1 MSAPWLSCSLARV
14 RTPLRQQLI
23 WPGSA
28 MTEASVRIYLR
39 PTGLVT
45 ATPAQRA
52 LDEAEGRFSGALP
65 LCGDG
70 PFDFLGLEVITRQGT
85 IVTRRLRALGEMWDT
100 DVSPALVSAP
110 HILGRIT
117 APRRRIAGMRL
128 DRPQLMG
135 VVNVTPDSFSDGG
148 QFTSSAEAVAYGLRL
163 VQEGASVLDIGGES
177 TRPGSLATP
186 LESELSRVLPVIE
199 GLAAKTE
206 VLISIDTRKA
216 EVARRALEA
225 GAHIINDVTAM
236 THDPAM
242 LEVAGEAGVPVVL
255 MHALGDP
262 RTMQDNPHYDDAPT
276 DIYDYLAARIA
287 ACQDAGI
294 VRERIIIDPGIGFGK
309 TLTHNLQLMASL
321 SLFHGLGCPV
331 LLGASRKRFIGTL
344 TAEPVAANRV
354 SGSVGAALAGAA
366 QGVQIIRVHDVRE
379 TKAALDVFQASLAGH
394 A

>member
-1 MSAPWLSCSLARV
+1 
-14 RTPLRQQLI
+14 
-23 WPGSA
+23 
-28 MTEASVRIYLR
+28 MTDASERIYLR
-39 PTGLVT
+39 PTGLVP

-85 IVTRRLRALGEMWDT
+85 TVRRRLRALGEMWDA
-100 DVSPALVSAP
+100 DVSPALASAP
-110 HILGRIT
+110 HIVERLT
-117 APRRRIAGMRL
+117 APRRRVAGMRL

-148 QFTSSAEAVAYGLRL
+148 QFTSSAAAVAHGLRL
-163 VQEGASVLDIGGES
+163 VEEGASVLDIGGES

-199 GLAAKTE
+199 GLAATTE
-206 VLISIDTRKA
+206 ALISIDTRKA
-216 EVARRALEA
+216 QVARRALEA

-236 THDPAM
+236 THDQAM
-242 LEVAGEAGVPVVL
+242 LGVAAEAGVPVVL

-287 ACQDAGI
+287 ACEDAGI

-344 TAEPVAANRV
+344 TNEPVAANRV

-379 TKAALDVFQASLAGH
+379 TKAALDVFQASLWGH